1 MDVKKACEIIRKN
14 KAEGFQQDRAEALMS
29 VVDAI
34 QEGYELQLPKVGRW
48 IPHDKFEYE
57 CSECGYTFIA
67 DVADIRQKTPF
78 DKEMELGYR
87 AFTSYVRKGVQGIID
102 LKRDYFLACESR
114 EYAKMCLKDNEE
126 MLERIFGRT
135 DLDVYT
141 DEEIARFRALADEIQ
156 KEIDEEVN
164 ADES

>member
-1 MDVKKACEIIRKN
+1 MSQWANDVN
-14 KAEGFQQDRAEALMS
+14 KLIKIMLDL
-29 VVDAI
+29 
-34 QEGYELQLPKVGRW
+34 
-48 IPHDKFEYE
+48 
-57 CSECGYTFIA
+57 A

-78 DKEMELGYR
+78 DKEMGLGYR
-87 AFTSYVRKGVQGIID
+87 VFTSYVRKGVQGIID

-156 KEIDEEVN
+156 KEIDEEEN
-164 ADES
+164 ADADSD